1 MQVLPLVIRSCVY
14 DFFIVTL
21 QQIVPF
27 RFGMDKNDNYYRQ
40 FKNELAQYIMDTS
53 QQWTTVIKPK
63 DKLLSVDFKEIWQ
76 YRDLM
81 MLFVKRNIITQYKQT
96 ILGPLWY
103 LIQPLMTTIMYM
115 VVFGGIAKISTDGL
129 PQPLFYLAG
138 ISFWQYF
145 SDCLT
150 KTSNTFV
157 NNAGIFGKVY
167 FPRLITPL
175 SDVISN
181 LVRFGIQFGL
191 FLCVYAYYMIFTD
204 APIHTNWYALLIP
217 ILVTMLAG
225 LSLGFGILFSSMTTK
240 YRDLQLLLSFFVSLW
255 MYATPVIY
263 PLSTITNP
271 KLLLVMQLNPLTGI
285 VEFFKYGMLGVG
297 CHEWW
302 MLGYSFGFMVVL
314 LIIGVVVFNK
324 VQRSFMDTV

>member
-1 MQVLPLVIRSCVY
+1 MQSNFVIMAEME
-14 DFFIVTL
+14 
-21 QQIVPF
+21 Q
-27 RFGMDKNDNYYRQ
+27 G
-40 FKNELAQYIMDTS
+40 
-53 QQWTTVIKPK
+53 WTTEIRPK

-96 ILGPLWY
+96 ILGPLWFV
-103 LIQPLMTTIMYM
+103 IQPMMTTVMYM

-145 SDCLT
+145 ADCLT

-167 FPRLITPL
+167 FPRLVTPL

-191 FLCVYAYYMIFTD
+191 FLIVYLYYVIFTD
-204 APIHTNWYALLIP
+204 AVIQPNLYALMFP
-217 ILVTMLAG
+217 VLVAMLAG
-225 LSLGFGILFSSMTTK
+225 LALGFGILFSSMTTK

-263 PLSTITNP
+263 PLSTITNE
-271 KLLLVMQLNPLTGI
+271 KLCLVMQLNPLTGI

-297 CHEWW
+297 NHDWW

-314 LIIGVVVFNK
+314 LAVGIVVFNK
-324 VQRSFMDTV
+324 VQKSFMDTV

>member
-1 MQVLPLVIRSCVY
+1 MASK
-14 DFFIVTL
+14 D
-21 QQIVPF
+21 
-27 RFGMDKNDNYYRQ
+27 
-40 FKNELAQYIMDTS
+40 
-53 QQWTTVIKPK
+53 QQWTTVIRPK
-63 DKLLSVDFKEIWQ
+63 EKLFSVDFKEIWQ
-76 YRDLM
+76 YRDLLT
-81 MLFVKRNIITQYKQT
+81 LFVKRNIITQYKQT
-96 ILGPLWY
+96 VLGPLWY
-103 LIQPLMTTIMYM
+103 VIQPLMTTIMYM

-138 ISFWQYF
+138 ICFWQYF

-157 NNAGIFGKVY
+157 ANAGIFGKVY

-175 SDVISN
+175 SDAVSN
-181 LVRFGIQFGL
+181 LVRFGIQFAL
-191 FLCVYAYYMIFTD
+191 FLAVYLYYQLFTEVQ
-204 APIHTNWYALLIP
+204 IHTNWYALLIP
-217 ILVTMLAG
+217 VLVMMLAG
-225 LSLGFGILFSSMTTK
+225 LALGFGILFSSMTTK

-271 KLLLVMQLNPLTGI
+271 KLMLVMQLNPLTGI
-285 VEFFKYGMLGVG
+285 IEFFKYGMLGVG

-302 MLGYSFGFMVVL
+302 MLGYSFAFMIVL
-314 LIIGVVVFNK
+314 LSIGIVVFNK

>member
-1 MQVLPLVIRSCVY
+1 MVEAEE
-14 DFFIVTL
+14 
-21 QQIVPF
+21 
-27 RFGMDKNDNYYRQ
+27 K
-40 FKNELAQYIMDTS
+40 
-53 QQWTTVIKPK
+53 WTTEIRPK
-63 DKLLSVDFKEIWQ
+63 DKLLSVDFKEIWR

-81 MLFVKRNIITQYKQT
+81 LLFVKRNIITQYKQT
-96 ILGPLWY
+96 ILGPLWFI
-103 LIQPLMTTIMYM
+103 IQPLMTTVMYM

-157 NNAGIFGKVY
+157 NNASIFGKVY
-167 FPRLITPL
+167 FPRLVTPL

-181 LVRFGIQFGL
+181 LVRFAIQFAL
-191 FLCVYAYYMIFTD
+191 FLIVYLYYLIFTD
-204 APIHTNWYALLIP
+204 VHIQPNTYVLLFPAL
-217 ILVTMLAG
+217 VAMLAG
-225 LSLGFGILFSSMTTK
+225 LALGFGILFSSMTTK

-263 PLSTITNP
+263 PLSTITNDT
-271 KLLLVMQLNPLTGI
+271 LRMVMQLNPLTGI

-297 CHEWW
+297 NHEWW
-302 MLGYSFGFMVVL
+302 MLGYSFIFMVVL
-314 LIIGVVVFNK
+314 LAVGVVVFNK
-324 VQRSFMDTV
+324 VQKSFMDTV

>member
-1 MQVLPLVIRSCVY
+1 MQRYAFFLIYARLNSFLLQIICLSAFFVVPLQRNLI
-14 DFFIVTL
+14 T
-21 QQIVPF
+21 
-27 RFGMDKNDNYYRQ
+27 MA
-40 FKNELAQYIMDTS
+40 ELEKG
-53 QQWTTVIKPK
+53 WTTEIRPK
-63 DKLLSVDFKEIWQ
+63 DSLLAVDFREIWR

-103 LIQPLMTTIMYM
+103 LIQPLMTTVMYM

-145 SDCLT
+145 ADCLT

-167 FPRLITPL
+167 FPRLVTPL

-181 LVRFGIQFGL
+181 LVRFGIQFAL
-191 FLCVYAYYMIFTD
+191 FLIVYLYYFIFTD
-204 APIHTNWYALLIP
+204 ANIQPNLYALLLP
-217 ILVTMLAG
+217 VLVIMLAG
-225 LSLGFGILFSSMTTK
+225 LALGFGILFSSMTTK

-263 PLSTITNP
+263 PLSTITNE
-271 KLLLVMQLNPLTGI
+271 KLRLVMQLNPLTGI

-297 CHEWW
+297 NHEWW

-314 LIIGVVVFNK
+314 LALGIVVFNK
-324 VQRSFMDTV
+324 VQKSFMDTV